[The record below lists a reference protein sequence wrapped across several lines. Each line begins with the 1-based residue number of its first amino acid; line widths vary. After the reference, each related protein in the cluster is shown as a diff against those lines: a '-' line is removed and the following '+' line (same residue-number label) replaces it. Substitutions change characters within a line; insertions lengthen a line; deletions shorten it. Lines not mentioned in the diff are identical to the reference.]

1 VMERNAITSGS
12 YPLSEEVVAVQVTK
26 HDAESMRNVTK
37 SSAHCG
43 TIF

>member
-12 YPLSEEVVAVQVTK
+12 YPLSEEVAVQVTK
-26 HDAESMRNVTK
+26 HDAES
-37 SSAHCG
+37 SAHCG